1 MKKYLSFFQLRFT
14 MGLQYRTAALAGGIT
29 QFAWGGMQVMMYR
42 AFYRTDA
49 AAFPMSLSAT
59 SSYVWLQQAF
69 LAFFAV
75 WMMENDIFDSIVNG
89 NISYELCRPISIY
102 NMWFAR
108 SMATR
113 LARAVLRCFPILIVA
128 AFIPQPYGIDT
139 PASLP
144 HFLLFVLS
152 LILGLAVTVTFCL
165 LVYVLAF
172 FTISPQGLRI
182 VFISC
187 VEFFSGAV
195 IPLPFFPD
203 HIRSIMEL
211 LPFASMQNA
220 ALRIYSASIGA
231 DEIRRAIELQGF
243 WLVVLT
249 AAGKLLCRVAVKR
262 IIVQGG

>member
-14 MGLQYRTAALAGGIT
+14 MGLQYRTAALAGIIT
-29 QFAWGGMQVMMYR
+29 QFAWGGMQIMMYR

-89 NISYELCRPISIY
+89 NIAYELCRPISIY

-108 SMATR
+108 SVATR

-165 LVYVLAF
+165 LV
-172 FTISPQGLRI
+172 
-182 VFISC
+182 
-187 VEFFSGAV
+187 
-195 IPLPFFPD
+195 
-203 HIRSIMEL
+203 
-211 LPFASMQNA
+211 
-220 ALRIYSASIGA
+220 
-231 DEIRRAIELQGF
+231 
-243 WLVVLT
+243 
-249 AAGKLLCRVAVKR
+249 
-262 IIVQGG
+262 

>member
-1 MKKYLSFFQLRFT
+1 
-14 MGLQYRTAALAGGIT
+14 
-29 QFAWGGMQVMMYR
+29 MQIMMYR

-89 NISYELCRPISIY
+89 NIAYELCRPISIY

-108 SMATR
+108 SVATR

-128 AFIPQPYGIDT
+128 AFILQPYGIDT

-187 VEFFSGAV
+187 VEFFRE
-195 IPLPFFPD
+195 P
-203 HIRSIMEL
+203 
-211 LPFASMQNA
+211 
-220 ALRIYSASIGA
+220 
-231 DEIRRAIELQGF
+231 
-243 WLVVLT
+243 
-249 AAGKLLCRVAVKR
+249 
-262 IIVQGG
+262 

>member
-14 MGLQYRTAALAGGIT
+14 IGLQYRTAALAGVIT

-113 LARAVLRCFPILIVA
+113 LARAVLRCLECPQNMY
-128 AFIPQPYGIDT
+128 AFVYAGWRH
-139 PASLP
+139 S
-144 HFLLFVLS
+144 
-152 LILGLAVTVTFCL
+152 GLYSAVFYLC
-165 LVYVLAF
+165 
-172 FTISPQGLRI
+172 
-182 VFISC
+182 
-187 VEFFSGAV
+187 GAV
-195 IPLPFFPD
+195 LF
-203 HIRSIMEL
+203 
-211 LPFASMQNA
+211 
-220 ALRIYSASIGA
+220 YT
-231 DEIRRAIELQGF
+231 RRA
-243 WLVVLT
+243 
-249 AAGKLLCRVAVKR
+249 
-262 IIVQGG
+262 

>member
-1 MKKYLSFFQLRFT
+1 
-14 MGLQYRTAALAGGIT
+14 
-29 QFAWGGMQVMMYR
+29 
-42 AFYRTDA
+42 
-49 AAFPMSLSAT
+49 
-59 SSYVWLQQAF
+59 
-69 LAFFAV
+69 
-75 WMMENDIFDSIVNG
+75 MMENDIFDSIVNG
-89 NISYELCRPISIY
+89 NIAYELCRPISIY

-108 SMATR
+108 SVATR

-187 VEFFSGAV
+187 VEFFRE
-195 IPLPFFPD
+195 P
-203 HIRSIMEL
+203 
-211 LPFASMQNA
+211 
-220 ALRIYSASIGA
+220 
-231 DEIRRAIELQGF
+231 
-243 WLVVLT
+243 
-249 AAGKLLCRVAVKR
+249 
-262 IIVQGG
+262 

>member
-1 MKKYLSFFQLRFT
+1 
-14 MGLQYRTAALAGGIT
+14 
-29 QFAWGGMQVMMYR
+29 
-42 AFYRTDA
+42 
-49 AAFPMSLSAT
+49 
-59 SSYVWLQQAF
+59 
-69 LAFFAV
+69 
-75 WMMENDIFDSIVNG
+75 
-89 NISYELCRPISIY
+89 
-102 NMWFAR
+102 MWFAR
-108 SMATR
+108 SVATR

-203 HIRSIMEL
+203 AVRSIMEL
-211 LPFASMQNA
+211 LPLHPCRMPHCGYTAPASAQMKSGGQLSCKDSGLWFSLLPEN
-220 ALRIYSASIGA
+220 YY
-231 DEIRRAIELQGF
+231 
-243 WLVVLT
+243 
-249 AAGKLLCRVAVKR
+249 AGLP
-262 IIVQGG
+262 